1 MEREGKDRRRPDSAI
16 LQKSIIEQI
25 RIGDLLPGE
34 RLLSERAMAEFYNVS
49 RATVRYAMDRLVGQ
63 GYLYRKPGSGTFVK
77 ERNSSV
83 MNLEYQN
90 EVGNSGVTAML
101 KNVGARMSNRVLT
114 CGRIQEPAFARKLKL
129 QEQEE
134 VYVLHRV
141 RFAND
146 EAFAVEYTCIPF
158 SIFPDAEEI
167 DFGSISLYD
176 YMDARK
182 HMPIDFNQRFKIIE
196 VSDREGSLLGL
207 RRNEPVF
214 YFEFSGYDSEGR
226 AVEYTESYVRCDRTE
241 LRFNTRVR

>member
-1 MEREGKDRRRPDSAI
+1 MDRDGKDRGQSDSAI
-16 LQKSIIEQI
+16 LQEKIIEQI
-25 RIGDLLPGE
+25 RVGDLLPGE
-34 RLLSERAMAEFYNVS
+34 KLRSERAMAEFYDVS
-49 RATVRYAMDRLVGQ
+49 RGAVQYAMNRLVEQ
-63 GYLYRKPGSGTFVK
+63 GYLYRRPGSGTFVK
-77 ERNSSV
+77 ERNRSV

-101 KNVGARMSNRVLT
+101 KNAGARMSNRVLT
-114 CGRIQEPAFARKLKL
+114 CGRIQEPAFARKLQMPEGK
-129 QEQEE
+129 E

-146 EAFAVEYTCIPF
+146 EAFAVEYSAIPF
-158 SIFPDAEEI
+158 DLFPDAEGV
-167 DFGSISLYD
+167 DFSKISLYD

-182 HMPIDFNQRFKIIE
+182 HMPVAFNQRFKIIE
-196 VSDREGSLLGL
+196 ASEREGGLLGL

-214 YFEFSGYDSEGR
+214 HFEFSGYDRDGR